1 MDIMLRGRN
10 VTLTDDVRSVVDRKV
25 GRLRRYFDRLRD
37 VQVEI
42 NHEGTRSADDR
53 FAVEI
58 TANADGTLLRA
69 EERGPTI
76 RAALDQVIDVMQQ
89 KLVRYKDRLQ
99 QKPRAAQPPVVP
111 ATASEPVADERGEE
125 LPESIVRVKRLVVKP
140 ITPDEAIAQMELVGH
155 DFFVFINAAD
165 ERVNVLYRRRDGNYG
180 LIVPEEG

>member
-1 MDIMLRGRN
+1 MDIALRGRN
-10 VTLTDDVRSVVDRKV
+10 VALSDAIRDLVARKV
-25 GRLRRYFDRLRD
+25 GRLARYFDRLRE
-37 VQVEI
+37 VQVAI
-42 NHEGTRSADDR
+42 SQQDTRSADDR

-69 EERGPTI
+69 EERGPTV
-76 RAALDQVIDVMQQ
+76 RAALDRVVDVMHQ

-99 QKPRAAQPPVVP
+99 AKPRAAPPP
-111 ATASEPVADERGEE
+111 AVAPAEASFEE
-125 LPESIVRVKRLVVKP
+125 AAEAGARIVRVKRPAVKP
-140 ITPDEAIAQMELVGH
+140 ISPELVGH

>member
-1 MDIMLRGRN
+1 MDISLRARN
-10 VTLTDDVRSVVDRKV
+10 VALSDAIRDLVARKV
-25 GRLRRYFDRLRD
+25 GRLDRYFERVRE

-42 NHEGTRSADDR
+42 GQQDTRSADDR

-76 RAALDQVIDVMQQ
+76 RAALDQVVDVMHQ

-99 QKPRAAQPPVVP
+99 AKPRTAAPPGAALTTEAP
-111 ATASEPVADERGEE
+111 EKTAEAGAR
-125 LPESIVRVKRLVVKP
+125 IVRVKRLAVKP
-140 ITPDEAIAQMELVGH
+140 IAPEEAIEQMELVGH